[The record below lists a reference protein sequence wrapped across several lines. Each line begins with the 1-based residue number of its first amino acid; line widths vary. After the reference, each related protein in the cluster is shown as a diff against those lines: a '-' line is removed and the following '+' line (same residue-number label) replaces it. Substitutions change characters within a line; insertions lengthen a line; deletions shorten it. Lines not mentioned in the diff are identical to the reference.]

1 MVVEEEF
8 RAALHGELGDRLS
21 RLQAPADLLDG
32 LRGREAGRR
41 RQARMRV
48 GLAAAG
54 VVVLVGAGTAVR
66 VGPSHG
72 RAVAPAVEPSPVAG
86 PSLAP
91 APAPSNA
98 VPTSAVTQTA
108 VPLVTAG
115 PCAGLSVM
123 AYQPTGADDHP
134 GKGPWQIAAGD
145 VTHFSF
151 AGDDLLYFKASG
163 PCVDQLVLEPETP
176 VFQTATGPDV
186 QYPFAPNLSE
196 GDISALVTEHDSVD
210 RTGIVG
216 LALACPAT
224 GKVCAGT
231 PLATVTINILAKG
244 PARKTGFPAPPTTGA
259 RVAVPYVIGMTRAA
273 AMAALLEAGFT
284 GAGEE
289 GSATS
294 TGPPDIVTGQHP
306 LAGSEIL
313 PVGYGVVLDI
323 SGPGPAH
330 PTGAVKS
337 APASAVP
344 SLG

>member
-8 RAALHGELGDRLS
+8 RAMLHGELGDRLS
-21 RLQAPADLLDG
+21 QLHSSPDLLDR

-48 GLAAAG
+48 GLATAA
-54 VVVLVGAGTAVR
+54 VVVLVGTGAAVR
-66 VGPSHG
+66 VGSSHS
-72 RAVAPAVEPSPVAG
+72 RAVVPAVEPSPVAG
-86 PSLAP
+86 LSL
-91 APAPSNA
+91 APSNA
-98 VPTSAVTQTA
+98 VPTGAVTATA

-123 AYQPTGADDHP
+123 AYKPTGADDHP

-163 PCVDQLVLEPETP
+163 PCVDQLVLEPKTP

-186 QYPFAPNLSE
+186 QYPFAANLSE

-210 RTGIVG
+210 RTGVVG

-231 PLATVTINILAKG
+231 PLATVTINILAEG
-244 PARKTGFPAPPTTGA
+244 SARKTGFPAPPTTGV

-273 AMAALLEAGFT
+273 AMAALREAGFN

-289 GSATS
+289 SSATS

-313 PVGYGVVLDI
+313 PVGYGVMLDI

-330 PTGAVKS
+330 PTGAARS
-337 APASAVP
+337 APASSAP